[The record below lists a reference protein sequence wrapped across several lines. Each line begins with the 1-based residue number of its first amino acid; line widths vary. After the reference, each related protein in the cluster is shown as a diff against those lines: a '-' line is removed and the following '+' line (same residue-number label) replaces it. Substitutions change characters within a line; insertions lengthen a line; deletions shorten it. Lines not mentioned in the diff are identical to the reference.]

1 MTRVLVV
8 EDDPDQLALLSAFL
22 HRERCTVIAAP
33 TAESALGLPADLVPD
48 LMIVDLVLPGLDGW
62 QLTTRLR
69 ERYPDCPVAVAS
81 VLDVADYPPG
91 ALTLPKPV
99 TRADVAALVDGVR
112 GRAARR

>member
-33 TAESALGLPADLVPD
+33 SAESALSLPADLVPD

-62 QLTTRLR
+62 QLTARLR
-69 ERYPDCPVAVAS
+69 ERYPDCPVAIAS
-81 VLDVADYPPG
+81 VLDVADYPSDV
-91 ALTLPKPV
+91 LTLPKPV
-99 TRADVAALVDGVR
+99 TRAHVAALVDGVR
-112 GRAARR
+112 DRTVPR

>member
-33 TAESALGLPADLVPD
+33 TAESALGLPA
-48 LMIVDLVLPGLDGW
+48 DLVLPGLDGW

>member
-33 TAESALGLPADLVPD
+33 TAESALALPADLAPA

-62 QLTTRLR
+62 ELTARLR
-69 ERYPDCPVAVAS
+69 RRYPGCPVAVTS
-81 VLDVADYPPG
+81 VLDVADYPPDS
-91 ALTLPKPV
+91 LSLPKPV
-99 TRADVAALVDGVR
+99 TRAHVAALVDGVR
-112 GRAARR
+112 QRAVAE